1 MSIYL
6 QLLTIMS
13 TVKEILELT
22 KGIVK
27 KKDSEIKKK
36 EAENLFFQDHA
47 ERRITASR
55 LIAVMLFSA
64 WSWEGLQPHD
74 SQES

>member
-1 MSIYL
+1 
-6 QLLTIMS
+6 MS

-47 ERRITASR
+47 EKRITENPE
-55 LIAVMLFSA
+55 AVMLFFA
-64 WSWEGLQPHD
+64 WS
-74 SQES
+74 

>member
-47 ERRITASR
+47 EKRITENPE
-55 LIAVMLFSA
+55 AVMLFFA
-64 WSWEGLQPHD
+64 WS
-74 SQES
+74 